1 MIPSQQPGSSPQLS
15 FGGTP
20 KVEVTIPVPELI
32 VTPMVEVELIITP
45 MVEETIPVPELTE
58 L

>member
-1 MIPSQQPGSSPQLS
+1 MIPSQQPGSSPQQS

-32 VTPMVEVELIITP
+32 VTPMVE
-45 MVEETIPVPELTE
+45 ETIPVPELTE